1 MGRATCCL
9 VIPIHAAA
17 IVISVLGV
25 IAGGVFGVGYAVNI
39 YRATVFIS
47 GLDKSLT
54 AIPYVGMV
62 SWMALAVISFFG
74 LIVCWMQRAKL
85 VAVYFWL
92 LLAHYIVDLGLLV
105 ANILVAN
112 KSAIQTLDACQASIH
127 QAGLTGDTSS
137 LCKSMSVDA
146 VLFLS
151 ALGVFKLIATYTTF
165 VIFKYKRYS
174 ASLAVDRATI
184 EATKQQQGT
193 YEQQLDNGEPRTW
206 STFED

>member
-1 MGRATCCL
+1 
-9 VIPIHAAA
+9 
-17 IVISVLGV
+17 
-25 IAGGVFGVGYAVNI
+25 
-39 YRATVFIS
+39 
-47 GLDKSLT
+47 
-54 AIPYVGMV
+54 
-62 SWMALAVISFFG
+62 
-74 LIVCWMQRAKL
+74 MQRAKL

-151 ALGVFKLIATYTTF
+151 ALGVFKLIATCMSLSRPFSVQCASPRSCRHDLCDFQIQALLRKSSSGQGDHRSDETTAGH
-165 VIFKYKRYS
+165 VRTT
-174 ASLAVDRATI
+174 VRQRRATH
-184 EATKQQQGT
+184 
-193 YEQQLDNGEPRTW
+193 LVHV
-206 STFED
+206 